1 MRSIF
6 SMLSVGPKTT
16 TVKPVSSE
24 KIKALQNAIIN
35 AGFMLK
41 MDSVR
46 NSEFRYLEYRNS
58 KFRSLNPQ

>member
-1 MRSIF
+1 MRSMF

-35 AGFMLK
+35 ASFMLK

-46 NSEFRYLEYRNS
+46 NSEFRYHEYRNS
-58 KFRSLNPQ
+58 EFRSLNP

>member
-24 KIKALQNAIIN
+24 KIKALRKAFNN
-35 AGFMLK
+35 AGFKLK
-41 MDSVR
+41 MDGFR
-46 NSEFRYLEYRNS
+46 NSEFRYQEYRNS
-58 KFRSLNPQ
+58 EFRSLNP